1 MVRNTS
7 MKEIIISLQ
16 DNYKDIIRT
25 RLEYNSAVKANKKS
39 FIQKYQVH
47 LKNLLKKR
55 NFLLNLFRGKIQG
68 NVIRIRYKYQT
79 KDTKKYKE
87 DEALLVN
94 LTKEEA
100 KEVLTLGF
108 SLKGY
113 NIEILEIIEILTFL
127 SKGKL

>member
-25 RLEYNSAVKANKKS
+25 RLEYNSAVKVNKKS

-47 LKNLLKKR
+47 LKNLLKRR
-55 NFLLNLFRGKIQG
+55 NFLFNLFRDKIQG

-79 KDTKKYKE
+79 KDTKEYKE
-87 DEALLVN
+87 NEALLVN

-108 SLKGY
+108 GMKGY
-113 NIEILEIIEILTFL
+113 NIEIIEIIEIPTFL

>member
-1 MVRNTS
+1 

-25 RLEYNSAVKANKKS
+25 RLEYNSAVKANKKN

-55 NFLLNLFRGKIQG
+55 NFLFNLCRGKIQG
-68 NVIRIRYKYQT
+68 NVVRIRCKYQT
-79 KDTKKYKE
+79 KDTKEYIE
-87 DEALLVN
+87 DEALSVN

-108 SLKGY
+108 GMKGY

>member
-1 MVRNTS
+1 MVRSINDLILQL
-7 MKEIIISLQ
+7 KLIQDQIILEEAKYM
-16 DNYKDIIRT
+16 NYLKFNLRG
-25 RLEYNSAVKANKKS
+25 KAQAS
-39 FIQKYQVH
+39 QVH

-55 NFLLNLFRGKIQG
+55 NFLFNLFRDKIQG
-68 NVIRIRYKYQT
+68 HVIRIRYKYQT
-79 KDTKKYKE
+79 KDTKEYKE

-108 SLKGY
+108 GMKGY

>member
-25 RLEYNSAVKANKKS
+25 RLEYNSAVKDNKKS

-79 KDTKKYKE
+79 KDTKEYNE

>member
-16 DNYKDIIRT
+16 DNYKAITRT
-25 RLEYNSAVKANKKS
+25 RLEYDSAVKANKKS

-47 LKNLLKKR
+47 LKTLLRKR
-55 NFLLNLFRGKIQG
+55 NFLLNLFKGKMQG
-68 NVIRIRYKYQT
+68 NIIRIRYKYQT
-79 KDTKKYKE
+79 KDTKEYKE

-94 LTKEEA
+94 FSKEEA

-113 NIEILEIIEILTFL
+113 NIEILEIIEIPTFL

>member
-1 MVRNTS
+1 MVRSVNY
-7 MKEIIISLQ
+7 IITQLKLIQ
-16 DNYKDIIRT
+16 DQIN
-25 RLEYNSAVKANKKS
+25 LENVKYTGYLKS
-39 FIQKYQVH
+39 NLRGKAQASHVH

-79 KDTKKYKE
+79 KDTKEYKE

>member
-7 MKEIIISLQ
+7 IKEIIISLQ
-16 DNYKDIIRT
+16 DNYKDITRT
-25 RLEYNSAVKANKKS
+25 RLEYNSAVRSNKKS

-79 KDTKKYKE
+79 KDTKEYKE

-108 SLKGY
+108 SMKGY

>member
-7 MKEIIISLQ
+7 IKEIIISLQ

-47 LKNLLKKR
+47 LRNLLKKR
-55 NFLLNLFRGKIQG
+55 NFLLNIFRGKIQG

-79 KDTKKYKE
+79 KDTYKE

-108 SLKGY
+108 SIKGY

>member
-39 FIQKYQVH
+39 FIQKYHVH

-79 KDTKKYKE
+79 KDTKEYKE

>member
-7 MKEIIISLQ
+7 KKAIIISIQ
-16 DNYKDIIRT
+16 DKYNNIIRT
-25 RLEYNSAVKANKKS
+25 RLEYNSAVKANKKI

-79 KDTKKYKE
+79 KDTKEYKE

>member
-25 RLEYNSAVKANKKS
+25 RLEYNSAVKANMKS

-79 KDTKKYKE
+79 KDTKEYKE

>member
-1 MVRNTS
+1 MVINTS

-16 DNYKDIIRT
+16 DNYNAIITT
-25 RLEYNSAVKANKKS
+25 RLGYNSAVKANKKS

-47 LKNLLKKR
+47 LRNLLKKR
-55 NFLLNLFRGKIQG
+55 NFLLNLFKGKIQG

-79 KDTKKYKE
+79 KDTKEYKE

-100 KEVLTLGF
+100 KEILTLGF
-108 SLKGY
+108 SIKGY
-113 NIEILEIIEILTFL
+113 NIEILEIIEIPTFL

>member
-16 DNYKDIIRT
+16 DNYKAITRT

-39 FIQKYQVH
+39 FIQRYQVH
-47 LKNLLKKR
+47 LKTLLRKR
-55 NFLLNLFRGKIQG
+55 NFLLNLFKGKMQG
-68 NVIRIRYKYQT
+68 NIIRIRYKYQT
-79 KDTKKYKE
+79 KDTKEYKE

-94 LTKEEA
+94 FTKEEA

-113 NIEILEIIEILTFL
+113 NIEILEIIEIPTFL